1 MNQEQ
6 EQLQALQGIKQLM
19 ERSSKFSSI
28 SGIAG
33 VVVGVLATLVF
44 AGITYFNI
52 TDVTDLAGVFT
63 ITLAFS
69 LIAGVY
75 FSVKKAKKR
84 NEKVWD
90 STARRFVLNFFI
102 PLLVGGIM
110 CLLFAYHQ
118 LFQFIPSFM
127 LVFYGMALLNASK
140 FSIDTIWYL
149 AALELI
155 LGIAAAFF
163 VDAGLWFWMIG
174 FGILHIVYGFIIY
187 YKYEQ

>member
-44 AGITYFNI
+44 ACITYFNI
-52 TDVTDLAGVFT
+52 TNVTDLAVVFT
-63 ITLAFS
+63 ITLVVS
-69 LIAGVY
+69 LITGVF
-75 FSVKKAKKR
+75 FSAKKAKKR

-90 STARRFVLNFFI
+90 STAKRFLLNFFM
-102 PLLVGGIM
+102 PLVVGGVM
-110 CLLFAYHQ
+110 CLLFAYHH

-149 AALELI
+149 AFLELL

>member
-44 AGITYFNI
+44 ACITYFNI
-52 TDVTDLAGVFT
+52 TNVTDLAVVFT
-63 ITLAFS
+63 ITLVVS
-69 LIAGVY
+69 LITGVF
-75 FSVKKAKKR
+75 FSAKKAKKR

-90 STARRFVLNFFI
+90 STAKRFLLNFFM
-102 PLLVGGIM
+102 PLVVGGVM
-110 CLLFAYHQ
+110 CLLFTYHH

-149 AALELI
+149 AVLELLI
-155 LGIAAAFF
+155 GIAAAFF

-174 FGILHIVYGFIIY
+174 FGILHIVYGFFIY

>member
-44 AGITYFNI
+44 ASITYFNI
-52 TDVTDLAGVFT
+52 TDVKDLAVVFT
-63 ITLAFS
+63 ITLVVS
-69 LIAGVY
+69 LITGVF
-75 FSVKKAKKR
+75 FSAKKAKKR

-90 STARRFVLNFFI
+90 STAKRFLLNFFM
-102 PLLVGGIM
+102 PLVVGGLM
-110 CLLFAYHQ
+110 CLLFAYLD

-149 AALELI
+149 AVLELL

>member
-6 EQLQALQGIKQLM
+6 EQLQVLQGIKQLM

-44 AGITYFNI
+44 ACITYFNI
-52 TDVTDLAGVFT
+52 TNVTDLAVVFT
-63 ITLAFS
+63 ITLVVS
-69 LIAGVY
+69 LITGVF
-75 FSVKKAKKR
+75 FSAKKAKKR

-90 STARRFVLNFFI
+90 STAKRFLLNFFM
-102 PLLVGGIM
+102 PLVVGGVM
-110 CLLFAYHQ
+110 CLLFAYHH

-149 AALELI
+149 AVLELL

>member
-6 EQLQALQGIKQLM
+6 EQLQVLQGIKQLM

-44 AGITYFNI
+44 ACITYFNI
-52 TDVTDLAGVFT
+52 TNVTDLAVVFT
-63 ITLAFS
+63 ITLVVS
-69 LIAGVY
+69 LITGVF
-75 FSVKKAKKR
+75 FSAKKAKKR

-90 STARRFVLNFFI
+90 STAKRFLLNFFM
-102 PLLVGGIM
+102 PLVVGGLM
-110 CLLFAYHQ
+110 CLLFAYHH

-127 LVFYGMALLNASK
+127 LVFYGIALLNASK

-149 AALELI
+149 AVLELL